1 MQTGHTF
8 TFGLFSFGSF
18 KEAQNIFVLVF
29 SSTCISKPIVGWYF
43 IKFFGVPR
51 IELGL
56 HAPNACVL
64 PIYYTPFYKIYYG
77 IFSTK
82 IPLKKNVVVFYFS
95 YIIRNIISYEKI
107 AQKFRTR
114 HQRFKGNSCPRK
126 KFQDNVGSDFFHCRS
141 DVLSADFAR
150 RKSYSGHGD
159 FFYPDFGDGQYRDRK
174 TSRFSPSSP
183 SRGSPRHQKFDNK
196 ANR

>member
-29 SSTCISKPIVGWYF
+29 NSICISKPIVGWYF

-56 HAPNACVL
+56 HAPHACVL

-107 AQKFRTR
+107 AQEIPLNRW
-114 HQRFKGNSCPRK
+114 
-126 KFQDNVGSDFFHCRS
+126 
-141 DVLSADFAR
+141 R
-150 RKSYSGHGD
+150 RVRNFCAIFSYD
-159 FFYPDFGDGQYRDRK
+159 MIFLII
-174 TSRFSPSSP
+174 
-183 SRGSPRHQKFDNK
+183 
-196 ANR
+196 